1 MRYEKAQDILP
12 SNIIEILQEYM
23 EGGYLYIPKKD
34 ENKKSW
40 VDNTDTKSMLKTRNE
55 EIVIKYSNGKS
66 VRDLSVEYYL
76 TEASIRRII
85 RQIRDTA

>member
-40 VDNTDTKSMLKTRNE
+40 GENTNTKKMLKKRNE
-55 EIVIKYSNGKS
+55 EILLKYTNGVS
-66 VRDLSVEYYL
+66 ISDLSNEYYL

-85 RQIRDTA
+85 RNIQDTA

>member
-40 VDNTDTKSMLKTRNE
+40 GDNTDTKSMLKTRNE